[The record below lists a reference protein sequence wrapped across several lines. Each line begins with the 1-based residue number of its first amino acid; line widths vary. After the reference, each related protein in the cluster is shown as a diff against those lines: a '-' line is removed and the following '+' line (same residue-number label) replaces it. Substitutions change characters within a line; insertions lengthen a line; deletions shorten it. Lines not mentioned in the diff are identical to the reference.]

1 MKKAEIILSKL
12 HTTCMC
18 KIYFKINFRK
28 QFLTM
33 QCCSFFCIVVSCD
46 PCLRGRSH
54 HIPPIEV
61 NSPFSVSENSGKT
74 YHFYFNRYL
83 MNPDMELVRCFG
95 VEYDAEQLCEG
106 ILKEVKGVSISDN

>member
-1 MKKAEIILSKL
+1 MTHASGDGPITFHQLKL
-12 HTTCMC
+12 
-18 KIYFKINFRK
+18 
-28 QFLTM
+28 
-33 QCCSFFCIVVSCD
+33 IV
-46 PCLRGRSH
+46 
-54 HIPPIEV
+54 
-61 NSPFSVSENSGKT
+61 PFSVSGNSCKT